1 MRIAVVSDI
10 HGNLPAL
17 NAVLADI
24 EARGVDAIVNLG
36 DCVTSPLWPRE
47 TYELLEAIGMPTV
60 RGNHDRLLT
69 ETPIGEMPRSMRFT
83 HESLT
88 AAQRDALAALPA
100 TIELQGGIL
109 AMHGT
114 LESDKR
120 YLLHDKVDGRLALA
134 SGASVRSRLEG
145 VNAGLVLCG
154 HSHSQHVAAV
164 GGMLVVNPGSV
175 GVPRYADDDDL
186 LVAEAGSPHARY
198 AIATRREARWSIELF
213 ALEYDWSVVVER
225 ATENGRADFAAAFIG
240 EVA

>member
-1 MRIAVVSDI
+1 MRLAILSDI

-17 NAVLADI
+17 EAVLADV
-24 EARGVDAIVNLG
+24 EGRGVDAIVNLG

-47 TYELLEAIGMPTV
+47 TYELLEVIGMPTV
-60 RGNHDRLLT
+60 RGNHDRLLS
-69 ETPIGEMPRSMRFT
+69 ETPIDEMPRSMRFT
-83 HESLT
+83 HDSLG
-88 AAQRDALAALPA
+88 AEQREALAALPA
-100 TIELQGGIL
+100 TLELQGGIL

-120 YLLHDKVDGRLALA
+120 YLLHDKVDGRIALA
-134 SGASVRSRLEG
+134 SRASLRSRLEG

-175 GVPRYADDDDL
+175 GEPRYADDDDV

-198 AIATRREARWSIELF
+198 AIATRRDARWSVELF

-225 ATENGRADFAAAFIG
+225 ARENGRADFAAAFQG
-240 EVA
+240 DVA